1 MTIADRI
8 KQKRLEKDL
17 SQTELALRAGYNN
30 KTAISKLEHSGD
42 NISMKQINKIAS
54 ALGISPAYLM
64 GWEDSIVQYVDN
76 SYEVNDPYF
85 ADSEGVN
92 KAKEL
97 YELYEK
103 ATPDVQQAVELILK
117 SSQQKS

>member
-1 MTIADRI
+1 
-8 KQKRLEKDL
+8 
-17 SQTELALRAGYNN
+17 
-30 KTAISKLEHSGD
+30 
-42 NISMKQINKIAS
+42 
-54 ALGISPAYLM
+54 M
-64 GWEDSIVQYVDN
+64 GWEDSIVQYVNN
-76 SYEVNDPYF
+76 SYEVNDACF
-85 ADSEGVN
+85 ASHEDLN